1 MAERSTLQSGRTQ
14 VWLKRLAYKILG
26 LLLAGLLLG
35 WTYQWVEPRLYG
47 ADSKAVFGIGVIHG
61 ALMPVAL
68 PSLLMG
74 HDAAIYAPNNSGR
87 GYKIGYICGI
97 NLCGF
102 LFFGIAF
109 WKPNHCDSGPVQYNQ
124 SL

>member
-1 MAERSTLQSGRTQ
+1 MAEQPAIPPGRTQ
-14 VWLKRLAYKILG
+14 AWLKRLACKILG
-26 LLLAGLLLG
+26 LVLASLLLG
-35 WTYQWVEPRLYG
+35 WAYRWAEPRLYE
-47 ADSKAVFGIGVIHG
+47 ANSQAVFVIGVIHG

-97 NLCGF
+97 NLCGL
-102 LFFGIAF
+102 LFFGLAF
-109 WKPNHCDSGPVQYNQ
+109 GKPNRSKSGPVQ
-124 SL
+124 